1 MMRGL
6 GIRHSPFAIRHSPFA
21 IRYSSFAMKLRIA
34 LILSL
39 LASLVSV
46 FALATWL
53 ARYALLSP
61 VFYQRWLRESDFVAQ
76 AGAALAVDLPRQIP
90 AELWSPW
97 VSREPETLRALFD
110 TALATVDVEATAM
123 RLGPAWTAWALGE
136 APPPQRLTPNV
147 EQYLTGA
154 QGELLR
160 DWLWRALPSCEEAAP
175 PYCIPLNPGAH
186 SAVGQLQQA
195 WWQDC
200 VADLVAMFAEA
211 ETDFV
216 ATWPEPPLWVS
227 WVWYAPLL
235 ALALALFATLLV
247 PDRKRWVCMSVPL
260 LTAGLVVGAVG
271 ALAILDVFPL
281 PDIRALFGQPF
292 SAATVGLFAT
302 SWRGLLHVMGPTFL
316 IGGMLT
322 LALGLTWL
330 VLIFEGWPA
339 KLITVTGVLAAL
351 WGVAQFYPMSVFA
364 PLATVRPALAVGA
377 TPTPW
382 PTFTSTPTLT
392 PTPYY
397 WPVAAGTPV
406 PTPGGPF
413 ATNAR
418 LLGCYQ
424 AEQEPI
430 LALAATD
437 GEVRALQS
445 ATTSRHSFPALAQ
458 VARVDNALPLTTF
471 ALSGSGEQIAVAQ
484 GRDLYVYAFPSWA
497 RVLRSRVSTFS
508 RIQTSAYVDGAS
520 QLVLGLENGYL
531 WVVKPETGGLV
542 WLLPAPESPVTA
554 LATYA
559 SPPRALSGAA
569 DGVIRLWD
577 LATGTELAVLEGHSA
592 PVRFIAFAPQG
603 DYALSVDEAGQWL
616 LWNLAQG
623 MKVRQRRPALDG
635 ALSVLLWEN
644 DLILGGTTAGDLL
657 FADANL
663 TMHRLRVTDETI
675 TALAL
680 DASGAALIGSAGG
693 EICVWG
699 VLDLP

>member
-1 MMRGL
+1 
-6 GIRHSPFAIRHSPFA
+6 
-21 IRYSSFAMKLRIA
+21 MKLRIA
-34 LILSL
+34 LMLSL

-53 ARYALLSP
+53 ARYTLLNP
-61 VFYQRWLRESDFVAQ
+61 VFYQRWLRESDFIAQ
-76 AGAALAVDLPRQIP
+76 ASTALAVDLPRQIP
-90 AELWSPW
+90 AEVWSPW
-97 VSREPETLRALFD
+97 VSRDPETLCALFAA
-110 TALATVDVEATAM
+110 ALSTVDVESAVM

-136 APPPQRLTPNV
+136 APPPDRLTPDV
-147 EQYLTGA
+147 EQYLAGA

-160 DWLWRALPSCEEAAP
+160 DWLWRALPSCAEADTS
-175 PYCIPLNPGAH
+175 YCVPVDPGAH

-195 WWQDC
+195 WWRDY
-200 VADLVAMFAEA
+200 VAELSALFAEA
-211 ETDFV
+211 ETD
-216 ATWPEPPLWVS
+216 ARAAWPASPPWLR

-235 ALALALFATLLV
+235 ALALALVATLLV
-247 PDRKRWVCMSVPL
+247 PDRKRWVCISVPL
-260 LTAGLVVGAVG
+260 LTAGLIVGAVG
-271 ALAILDVFPL
+271 LLAMLNVFQP
-281 PDIRALFGQPF
+281 PDIRAWFGRSF
-292 SAATVGLFAT
+292 SAATVGLFVT
-302 SWRGLLHVMGPTFL
+302 SWRALLRVLGPTFL
-316 IGGMLT
+316 IGGIWA

-339 KLITVTGVLAAL
+339 RLLAVVGVLAAL
-351 WGVAQFYPMSVFA
+351 WGVAQLYPVSVFA
-364 PLATVRPALAVGA
+364 PLTTVRPALAIGA

-406 PTPGGPF
+406 PTPGEPF

-418 LLGCYQ
+418 LLGCFQ
-424 AEQEPI
+424 AAPEPV
-430 LALAATD
+430 LALDAAN
-437 GEVRALQS
+437 GEVRTLQS

-458 VARVDNALPLTTF
+458 VMRVANALPPAVF
-471 ALSGSGEQIAVAQ
+471 ALSHSAEQVAVAQ
-484 GRDLYVYAFPSWA
+484 ERDLYVYAFPSWT

-508 RIQTSAYVDGAS
+508 RIQTMAYVDGVS

-542 WLLPAPESPVTA
+542 WLLPAPDSPVTA
-554 LATYA
+554 LATHA

-577 LATGTELAVLEGHSA
+577 LTAGLELAVLEGHNA

-603 DYALSVDEAGQWL
+603 DYALSVDEEGQWM
-616 LWNLAQG
+616 LWNLVQG
-623 MKVRQRRPALDG
+623 VKVRQRRPALDG
-635 ALSVLLWEN
+635 ALSALLWKDN
-644 DLILGGTTAGDLL
+644 LILGGTTGGDLL

-663 TMHRLRVTDETI
+663 TMQRLRVTDEAI
-675 TALAL
+675 TALVL
-680 DASGAALIGSAGG
+680 DASGAAFIGSASG